1 MTEAREPTRLLAAK
15 AASNGS
21 LQAKALL
28 TPTACKTRAKI
39 SIPPDRVLPIIFV
52 PGIMGSNLKAAAG
65 NKALKPG
72 EPAWRPPNGA
82 LEAKKEVDRWE
93 PRSPAT
99 RQKILNGPTVTVDRD
114 ATTNLNPLHDSIG
127 LSAEEAKENGWGEI
141 HSDSYQAILYA
152 LRRQFHSFLRPN
164 LTSPGGDTISSEW
177 VGLNIEISHSEWKE
191 DNGLLSEISECEVRK
206 LAEFHY
212 PVYAYGYN
220 WLNSNAVSADGLK
233 QRIEQIIKKWR
244 SLGRKCEKVILV
256 THSMGG
262 LVARACAKQIP
273 EKIAG
278 VVHGCMPA
286 LGAPACYRRVA
297 CGTEKSSPSKGA
309 AGNYVMGKVA
319 IVMGDTAACT
329 VPVIGNSAGALELL
343 PNHLYPSPWLFA
355 SIRPRRG
362 ETQTFA
368 LPTDDP
374 YQFYADLKPW
384 YRMIDPSLLDP
395 NGSYEKPVDEFV
407 KSLRKAEIFHRDV
420 LGNYYHPNTYAFFG
434 ADEKEL
440 AYGRFTW
447 TASSESVG
455 TNETALRNGSFKGV
469 SSNGERQVQLQ
480 ANQDL
485 QFSPSVQDS
494 IGDGTVPFQSG
505 EGPKGKVVRT
515 FRTSGYDHQGGYS
528 NASMISLTLLLV
540 SRIAL
545 QYV

>member
-1 MTEAREPTRLLAAK
+1 MSDAKEPTRLLAAQ
-15 AASNGS
+15 AANNGS
-21 LQAKALL
+21 LQAKTLL

-39 SIPPDRVLPIIFV
+39 SVPPDRVLPIIFV
-52 PGIMGSNLKAAAG
+52 PGIMGSNLKATAG

-127 LSAEEAKENGWGEI
+127 LSAEEAKENGWGEV

-152 LRRQFHSFLRPN
+152 LRRQFHAFLRPN

-177 VGLNIEISHSEWKE
+177 SGLNVEISHSEWKE
-191 DNGLLSEISECEVRK
+191 DNGLLSEISECDVRK

-244 SLGRKCEKVILV
+244 SLGRKCEKVVLV

-309 AGNYVMGKVA
+309 GGNYVMGKVA
-319 IVMGDTAACT
+319 IVMGDTAAHT
-329 VPVIGNSAGALELL
+329 VPVIGNSVGALELL
-343 PNHLYPSPWLFA
+343 PNHLYPKPWLFA
-355 SIRPRRG
+355 SVRTRTG
-362 ETQTFA
+362 EDHVIS
-368 LPTDDP
+368 LPIDDP
-374 YQFYADLKPW
+374 YTFYTDTQRW
-384 YRMIDPSLLDP
+384 YRLVSPELLDP
-395 NGSYEKPVDEFV
+395 AENHLNPVSIYKQNV
-407 KSLRKAEIFHRDV
+407 KAAEAFHKDL
-420 LGNYYHPNTYAFFG
+420 LGDYYHSKTYAFFG
-434 ADEKEL
+434 EDQAEL
-440 AYGRFTW
+440 AYGKFTW
-447 TASSESVG
+447 LAQAHVGGVRESTVLNG
-455 TNETALRNGSFKGV
+455 KIEANEPDGN
-469 SSNGERQVQLQ
+469 RQVRLQ
-480 ANQDL
+480 TDQCL
-485 QFSPSVQDS
+485 HFSPSLQDAR
-494 IGDGTVPFQSG
+494 GDGTVPYQSG
-505 EGPKGKVVRT
+505 EAPNGRAIRTVRA
-515 FRTSGYDHQGGYS
+515 SGFDHQGGY
-528 NASMISLTLLLV
+528 NNTSMICLTLLLV

-545 QYV
+545 DHA